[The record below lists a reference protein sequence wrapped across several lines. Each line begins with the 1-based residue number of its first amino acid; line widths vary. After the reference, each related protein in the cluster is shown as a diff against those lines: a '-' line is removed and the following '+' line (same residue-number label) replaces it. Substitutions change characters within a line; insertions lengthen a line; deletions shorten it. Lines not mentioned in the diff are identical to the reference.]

1 MNQTEDDFLAGIIQL
16 LFIGFIIGFLVLIV
30 KLLSSFEVKH
40 SKPHAPKPL
49 EERLK
54 LLPPS
59 AKVLSDEAKLIFP
72 DELNDPELYNF
83 KWSRQSKIKF
93 VIELPEDQLSEK
105 DIIEIY
111 SKRYEQNNWEII
123 ENKHIYMFKSKTSN
137 LESCIYQ
144 DYYEGHNNWNINFY
158 YSGTSCY

>member
-1 MNQTEDDFLAGIIQL
+1 MSHRIDQIWEDFVQL
-16 LFIGFIIGFLVLIV
+16 LIIAVIVGFIIITFKVLN
-30 KLLSSFEVKH
+30 SFEVKH
-40 SKPHAPKPL
+40 TKPYVPKIL

-54 LLPPS
+54 MLPAS
-59 AKVLSDEAKLIFP
+59 AQQLSYEAKLIFP